1 MVACQPPGLPGMGGR
16 RLRAFASPS
25 SPSSAPSERV
35 FSLVKSM
42 FGDEQLTSL
51 ADQIQAAVVAMLTY
65 NKRAIG

>member
-1 MVACQPPGLPGMGGR
+1 
-16 RLRAFASPS
+16 
-25 SPSSAPSERV
+25 
-35 FSLVKSM
+35 M